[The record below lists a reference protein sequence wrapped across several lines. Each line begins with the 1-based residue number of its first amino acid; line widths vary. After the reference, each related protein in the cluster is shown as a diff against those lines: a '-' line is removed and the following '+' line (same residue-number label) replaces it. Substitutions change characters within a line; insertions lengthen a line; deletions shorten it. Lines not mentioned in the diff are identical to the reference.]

1 MSKLRMLTMGI
12 VTLGTAVALYRR
24 MAEEKGQAP
33 ARFIDA
39 IAEKGIAE
47 IEAAKLALEKSTT
60 TEVKAFAYEMI
71 DDHTAL
77 NKDLRQLARN
87 KGYELPQEVNLV
99 NRAKELLLSLREET
113 DFDKAYAAHQ
123 VHAHEQT
130 VSISRK
136 ATQLD
141 DFDVSNFAN
150 KATRKLEHHLTMA
163 RDLQKHLNESPLKPG
178 NGKASTNTNDEGP
191 AAGTWPLDGKDEA
204 SEPTKGDTP
213 SATRPGEVAG
223 ADNSG
228 GAMVK
233 TPAPG
238 ETTAKSAPASPLADE
253 DSSSIAKGSPQQ
265 VRGNAKNPGH

>member
-1 MSKLRMLTMGI
+1 MSKLRMLTMGV
-12 VTLGTAVALYRR
+12 VTLGTALALYRK
-24 MAEEKGQAP
+24 MAEEKTQAP
-33 ARFIDA
+33 AKFIDA

-47 IEAAKLALEKSTT
+47 IEAAKLALEKSSS

-87 KGYELPQEVNLV
+87 KGYEMPQEVDMV
-99 NRAKELLLSLREET
+99 SKAKELLLGLREET

-123 VHAHEQT
+123 IQAHEQA
-130 VSISRK
+130 ISVTRK

-150 KATRKLEHHLTMA
+150 KATRKLEHHLKMA
-163 RDLQKHLNESPLKPG
+163 RDLQKHLNDSPLKPG
-178 NGKASTNTNDEGP
+178 SSKESNESTDTGP
-191 AAGTWPLDGKDEA
+191 AAGTWPLKGKDEA

-223 ADNSG
+223 SDNSG
-228 GAMVK
+228 GSMVK
-233 TPAPG
+233 TPAAGDTKP
-238 ETTAKSAPASPLADE
+238 SSNPASPLAEE
-253 DSSSIAKGSPQQ
+253 DTSGIAKGSPQQ
-265 VRGNAKNPGH
+265 IRGNPKNPGH